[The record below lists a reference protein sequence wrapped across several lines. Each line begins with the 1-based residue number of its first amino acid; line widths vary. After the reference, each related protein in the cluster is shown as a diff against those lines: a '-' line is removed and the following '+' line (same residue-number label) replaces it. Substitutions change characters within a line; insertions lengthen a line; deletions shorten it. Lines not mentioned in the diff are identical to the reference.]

1 MKCNKR
7 IFIDL
12 RYKVFGLIEGYEY
25 EFRIM
30 VENVVGI
37 SVLSFIS
44 SFYKV
49 CDIVYKFGLLGNL
62 CVLDISR
69 LFILIVWNKFIY
81 DGGFE
86 IIGYMVE
93 IVLLEEDEWKIVILL
108 VGFKVIFYII
118 INFIEN

>member
-62 CVLDISR
+62 RVLDISR